1 MGPTILGSQPESRAN
16 CNCFR
21 LEAAPTF
28 SVQRGGKVMCPEGT
42 GTTCIAHPAR
52 VHGLVAQHNSR
63 SGPARPSQLVV
74 QAPGST
80 TSNIVESAAVDHQS
94 RRPDAG
100 GPPKDSP
107 PRPICS
113 VIDDLGP
120 LFFGGLLDTTL
131 RRGPERRLVPM
142 FPPY

>member
-1 MGPTILGSQPESRAN
+1 
-16 CNCFR
+16 
-21 LEAAPTF
+21 
-28 SVQRGGKVMCPEGT
+28 MCPEGT

-52 VHGLVAQHNSR
+52 VHGLVAPHSSR

-100 GPPKDSP
+100 GSP
-107 PRPICS
+107 TGHTPQTY
-113 VIDDLGP
+113 
-120 LFFGGLLDTTL
+120 LL
-131 RRGPERRLVPM
+131 RN
-142 FPPY
+142 